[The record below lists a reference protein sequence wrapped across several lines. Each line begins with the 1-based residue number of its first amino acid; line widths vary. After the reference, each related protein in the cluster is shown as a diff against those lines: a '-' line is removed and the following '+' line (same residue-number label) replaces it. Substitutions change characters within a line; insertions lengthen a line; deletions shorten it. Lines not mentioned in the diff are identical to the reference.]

1 MTEADLDFLSA
12 AALSALVGPI
22 STEAMQSDIT
32 ALSANGGGEK
42 PAIIARS
49 CFQVALAMLEAR
61 KMIVEGEK
69 L

>member
-1 MTEADLDFLSA
+1 MTEDDIDFLCA
-12 AALSALVGPI
+12 AALSALVGPMG
-22 STEAMQSDIT
+22 TEAVMEDMRDNKNQ
-32 ALSANGGGEK
+32 
-42 PAIIARS
+42 PAVIARS